1 MNPLDSLGQIVTD
14 MQRLRQRDY
23 VDAKSVRDIASAVR
37 SLAEA
42 VLAIQAQARLAA
54 ERQADNGQPPM
65 RPLTAAERRRLDDE
79 TNANAAIRKEQ
90 G

>member
-1 MNPLDSLGQIVTD
+1 MPLNPLDSLGQIVTD

-54 ERQADNGQPPM
+54 ERPA
-65 RPLTAAERRRLDDE
+65 LTATERRRLDDE
-79 TNANAAIRKEQ
+79 TNAHAAIRKER